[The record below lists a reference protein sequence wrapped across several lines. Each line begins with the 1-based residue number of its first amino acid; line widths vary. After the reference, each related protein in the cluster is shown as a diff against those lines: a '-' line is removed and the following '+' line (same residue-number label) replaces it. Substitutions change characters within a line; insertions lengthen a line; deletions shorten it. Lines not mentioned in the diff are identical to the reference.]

1 MNNKEFRK
9 SMKEN
14 IKQGKNEKS
23 KGVFKQM
30 EQINYYMKTQLETK
44 KLEFLKD
51 RTKIIAY
58 SQK

>member
-23 KGVFKQM
+23 KGVFKYDGVDKLLY
-30 EQINYYMKTQLETK
+30 ENLESFFEEYT
-44 KLEFLKD
+44 L
-51 RTKIIAY
+51 
-58 SQK
+58 

>member
-23 KGVFKQM
+23 KGVFKYDGVDKLLY
-30 EQINYYMKTQLETK
+30 ENPTGDK
-44 KLEFLKD
+44 KIGVSEG
-51 RTKIIAY
+51 
-58 SQK
+58 